1 MSLPNSIQVSKAP
14 KNSTWSRTKEY
25 HIGTTNTPS
34 LYTCKEVVSW
44 SGKFTLDL
52 YPGSTTDGTPIA
64 NSTSGSLRKNEA
76 VITIPAT
83 SQSSNYSQSEGEISE
98 PFRRHTSLKHET
110 WDFVIA
116 VVSGNEQ
123 YPEKFEWRRSHG
135 DEIASLRDGKS
146 TYGWKLVRLQSGN
159 PTGNLTKGD
168 SRVLGESS
176 DGKEV
181 VAVWTD
187 DTQTW
192 FRKAE
197 KGVVGKLEFTGS
209 GALSGDGGLGDKWK
223 LFVAMSAL
231 HMRQVGL
238 QNAQAASTASGT
250 AAANA
255 GAAAAAGAS

>member
-1 MSLPNSIQVSKAP
+1 MSLSNSIQVSKAP
-14 KNSTWSRTKEY
+14 KYSSWSRTKEY
-25 HIGTTNTPS
+25 HIGTADAP
-34 LYTCKEVVSW
+34 LYTYKEVISW

-52 YPGSTTDGTPIA
+52 YSGSTTDGTSVA

-76 VITIPAT
+76 VITIPVA
-83 SQSSNYSQSEGEISE
+83 SQSYDSQGDREISE
-98 PFRRHTSLKHET
+98 PFRRHVSLKHET

-116 VVSGNEQ
+116 IVTGNER
-123 YPEKFEWRRSHG
+123 YAEKFEWRRSHG
-135 DEIASLRDGKS
+135 DETASLRDGKS
-146 TYGWKLVRLQSGN
+146 TYGWKLVRLHSGDSFSRN
-159 PTGNLTKGD
+159 ARDD

-197 KGVVGKLEFTGS
+197 KGVVAKLEFTGS

-231 HMRQVGL
+231 HMRQVNL
-238 QNAQAASTASGT
+238 QYAQAASSASSSNAASAAVATGT
-250 AAANA
+250 
-255 GAAAAAGAS
+255 S